1 MTQRQTVGMLI
12 PGTWIPGSRVA
23 DPGTDPGPV
32 KPAICPVTAIAFIK
46 ALTARVA
53 HTGEHYI
60 GCSRKR
66 GAARVLIA
74 C

>member
-1 MTQRQTVGMLI
+1 MGVNTRVLGYPGPVWPTRVPTTV
-12 PGTWIPGSRVA
+12 P
-23 DPGTDPGPV
+23 DPGPV

-53 HTGEHYI
+53 TYTGEYCI

-66 GAARVLIA
+66 GASRVLTA